1 MAPQTN
7 ILKKTNQKLCSEHL
21 NRETANIGPDRSVG
35 RAPGMYDPND
45 AGSNPTLVILFCV
58 QPEIKL
64 ILSVEGIK
72 FECSRA
78 GLNQN
83 NGQYQTLVRF
93 VWKLYLM
100 KFIFVKKKT

>member
-1 MAPQTN
+1 
-7 ILKKTNQKLCSEHL
+7 
-21 NRETANIGPDRSVG
+21 
-35 RAPGMYDPND
+35 MYDPND

-100 KFIFVKKKT
+100 KFIFVKKKKHDKT